1 MAKALNVS
9 LTEPLREFVDR
20 RTGEGALFAT
30 PSEYLRALI
39 RQDMEQMDVV
49 DHVLAGLRDI
59 EEGRLSKK
67 SILDLDDDTQ

>member
-9 LTEPLREFVDR
+9 LTEPLREFIDR
-20 RTGEGALFAT
+20 RTGEGGIFAT

-49 DHVLAGLRDI
+49 DHVLAGLRDVG
-59 EEGRLSKK
+59 EGRLSKK
-67 SILDLDDDTQ
+67 SILEIANEAE

>member
-9 LTEPLREFVDR
+9 LTEPLRDFVDR
-20 RTGEGALFAT
+20 RTGDGSVFAT

-49 DHVLAGLRDI
+49 DHVLAGVSDI
-59 EEGRLSKK
+59 KEGRFSEK
-67 SILDLDDDTQ
+67 SILDIADEAE